1 VVVEEEIIPQEQI
14 PTLTDVVELVE
25 LEEVVVILQAVV
37 LQWLVEQEI
46 HPLLLRLR
54 VLQVEL
60 ASTAKVFGRL
70 QAEVAVQ
77 QQ

>member
-1 VVVEEEIIPQEQI
+1 MV
-14 PTLTDVVELVE
+14 
-25 LEEVVVILQAVV
+25 EEVVVRVIHRVV
-37 LQWLVEQEI
+37 HLVEQEI